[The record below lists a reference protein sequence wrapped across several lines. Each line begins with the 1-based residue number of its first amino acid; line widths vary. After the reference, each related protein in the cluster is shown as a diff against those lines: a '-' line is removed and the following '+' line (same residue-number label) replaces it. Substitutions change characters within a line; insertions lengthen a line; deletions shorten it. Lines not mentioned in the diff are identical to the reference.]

1 MPNNNETTKK
11 RGRKTNN
18 SQSAGMTSDTSNA
31 PGFALLVPQEA
42 PQTNIIPDTV
52 SEDARRVSENT

>member
-18 SQSAGMTSDTSNA
+18 SQSAGMTSGTSNA

-52 SEDARRVSENT
+52 SEDAR